1 MLHSSGP
8 RLLESYPPFQGG
20 STVPFC
26 GEINEVWGL
35 AYLFVPLDCAPG
47 KAALILQVK
56 VLSWKAKLAP
66 PSNESCAAAGNFS
79 GEA

>member
-1 MLHSSGP
+1 MFAS
-8 RLLESYPPFQGG
+8 RYTYPPFSGEFH
-20 STVPFC
+20 SPFLWRV
-26 GEINEVWGL
+26 NEVWGL
-35 AYLFVPLDCAPG
+35 AYVFVPLDCAPG